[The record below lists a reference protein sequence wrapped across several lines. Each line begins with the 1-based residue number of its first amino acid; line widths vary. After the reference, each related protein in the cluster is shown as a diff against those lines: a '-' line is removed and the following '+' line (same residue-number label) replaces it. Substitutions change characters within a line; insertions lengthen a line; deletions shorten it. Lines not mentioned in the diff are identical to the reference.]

1 MINDIKRGLEERKA
15 MADAMEQAQAEA
27 LMTK

>member
-27 LMTK
+27 LMVK